1 MTMLAIQTDTLI
13 SLMTIEEAHAT
24 ESEIIKTGDRLR
36 LLLVEFYERK
46 GYKALGYS
54 SYTAW
59 AEVIAPRVFGAS
71 RVQLTRELTAAV
83 IERELVPIGTN
94 VESIPES
101 QLRPLATF
109 VERPRGPGAD
119 EKPIEVDGEAIRTA
133 WGEANYRSEGKP
145 TARIVAQVVQEM
157 RTDIDDELD
166 PPMELEQVADQFPE
180 ELTETDRELLETT
193 PSRMNAGMYTKENK
207 EWYTP
212 AHIVEHVIKVF
223 HGEID
228 LDPCSNSADPERAN
242 VPAQWHFTQ
251 QTDGLS
257 QSWNVDTYTRVYMNP
272 PYGDEIAAWV
282 DRLVQ
287 AYEGEEIGEA
297 IALLPGRTDTN
308 WFQPLRDHV
317 LCFVKGRLRF
327 SGSENSAPFP
337 SVVVYMGTDPARF
350 IEVFSQVGFCMRPA

>member
-1 MTMLAIQTDTLI
+1 MLAIPT
-13 SLMTIEEAHAT
+13 SLMTIEEAHAA

-36 LLLVEFYERK
+36 TLLVDFYERK
-46 GYKALGYS
+46 GYKALGCS
-54 SYTAW
+54 SYTDW
-59 AEVIAPRVFGAS
+59 AEVIAPRIFGM
-71 RVQLTRELTAAV
+71 TRRRLAQELTAAV
-83 IERELVPIGTN
+83 IERELGTIVPN
-94 VESIPES
+94 SDAIPETH
-101 QLRPLATF
+101 LRPLSVF

-119 EKPIEVDGEAIRTA
+119 EKPIGINGEAIRA
-133 WGEANYRSEGKP
+133 VWNEANYRSEGKP
-145 TARIVAQVVQEM
+145 TARIVAQVVHEM
-157 RTDIDDELD
+157 RSDVDDELD
-166 PPMELEQVADQFPE
+166 PPMELEQVADQFPA
-180 ELTETDRELLETT
+180 ELTETDRELLEIT

-212 AHIVEHVIKVF
+212 AHIVERVIKVF
-223 HGEID
+223 HGQID

-257 QSWNVDTYTRVYMNP
+257 QSWNVETYTRVYMNP

-287 AYEGEEIGEA
+287 AYQDEEIGEA
-297 IALLPGRTDTN
+297 IALLPARTDTN

-327 SGSENSAPFP
+327 SGSDNSAPFP

-350 IEVFSQVGFCMRPA
+350 VEVFGQVGFCMRPA